1 MTRERRSLWLGIMV
15 VAAAQ
20 IAVLG
25 WMVWGRV
32 HLLNSGREIVLDVI
46 PVDPRSLFRGDYV
59 ILNYDI
65 SRVKTPPGKKR
76 VHRGS
81 IMYATLQKTRDGKW
95 KLLAAG
101 PQRPEIVDTD
111 QVVLK
116 GRVRYASIRS
126 RRGQGLANVRY
137 GIESFF
143 VPEGRGRELEKLV
156 GKKKLAALVA
166 VDESGNAALKGL
178 IVEGK
183 RIYEEPLF

>member
-1 MTRERRSLWLGIMV
+1 MMAERRNMWLGIAV
-15 VAAAQ
+15 VTAAQ
-20 IAVLG
+20 IGVLG
-25 WMVWGRV
+25 WMVWDRV
-32 HLLNSGREIVLDVI
+32 HLLSSGREIVLEVV

-65 SRVKTPPGKKR
+65 SRVQLPLKR
-76 VHRGS
+76 LHVGS
-81 IMYATLQKTRDGKW
+81 VIYATLQRTKDGKW
-95 KLLAAG
+95 KLYAAD
-101 PQRPEIVDTD
+101 PERPESLRPD

-126 RRGQGLANVRY
+126 RRGSGFATVNY

-143 VPEGRGRELEKLV
+143 VPEGTGRELEKLV
-156 GKKKLAALVA
+156 GQKKLAALIA
-166 VDESGNAALKGL
+166 VDDSGNAALKGL

>member
-1 MTRERRSLWLGIMV
+1 MMTKRRNMWLGIAV

-25 WMVWGRV
+25 WMVWDRM
-32 HLLNSGREIVLDVI
+32 HLLSSGREIVLEVV

-65 SRVKTPPGKKR
+65 SRVQVPLKSL
-76 VHRGS
+76 HAGS
-81 IMYATLQKTRDGKW
+81 VIYATLQKTKDGKW
-95 KLLAAG
+95 RLYAAD
-101 PQRPEIVDTD
+101 PERPESVGPE

-126 RRGQGLANVRY
+126 RRGSGFASVKY

-143 VPEGRGRELEKLV
+143 VPEGTGRELEKLV
-156 GKKKLAALVA
+156 GRKKLAALIA
-166 VDESGNAALKGL
+166 VDEGGNAALKGL
-178 IVEGK
+178 IVDGE
-183 RIYEEPLF
+183 RVYEEPLF